1 MAPDRHVSERRRF
14 VKLLGIGTG
23 VSAGLPVAATAEN
36 NSPRETQSPD
46 RDRDRLPGDGLSTI
60 SRQTDFET
68 TLSAIEA
75 AINARDL
82 VLLETIDHAAN
93 AAEVGRSLP
102 PTTLLLFGDPTVG
115 TPLMQDART
124 VAIDLPQKLLIWEE
138 DGDVFVTY
146 TDPHWL
152 AARHGINADATLDRL
167 DAIAT
172 TLEEL
177 ATAQS

>member
-23 VSAGLPVAATAEN
+23 VSAGLPVATAAE
-36 NSPRETQSPD
+36 SHASDESQLTDSEDDGLITVPRE
-46 RDRDRLPGDGLSTI
+46 
-60 SRQTDFET
+60 TDFET
-68 TLSAIEA
+68 TRSDIEA
-75 AINARDL
+75 AIDARDL

-93 AAEVGRSLP
+93 AAEVGLALP
-102 PTTLLLFGDPTVG
+102 PTTLLLFGNPAVG
-115 TPLMQDART
+115 TPLMQDARS

-146 TDPHWL
+146 TDPQWL
-152 AARHGINADATLDRL
+152 AARHGLEANATLERIDG
-167 DAIAT
+167 IAT